1 MGLSSIRKALV
12 PVAVA
17 IVIWLLQAAGMEIT
31 TELQTQIVLVITAI
45 VVYFVPNAGSGEGQ

>member
-17 IVIWLLQAAGMEIT
+17 AVIWLLQQVGLDIT
-31 TELQTQIVLVITAI
+31 NELQAQIVLVITAVI
-45 VVYFVPNAGSGEGQ
+45 VYFVPNSGGEGQ